1 MSSDAGM
8 LVVLAGPSGA
18 GKTTLARRLV
28 EEVPGF
34 EFSVSTTTRPPRGEE
49 RDGED
54 YFFVS
59 DDRFDQLVERGYF
72 LEWAGVHGRR
82 YGTSK
87 DWVDGRLAAGRSVVL
102 DIDVVGARNVRR
114 AIPGA
119 VLVFVAPPSRQALE
133 ERLRGRGTESGELIR
148 GRIEAAASEM
158 RWAGAFDYLVV
169 NEGLEAAAARLFA
182 IVEAESARIS
192 ACAYPS
198 SAWLPSLVPG
208 AHRAEW
214 SGRRVL
220 IASGPTREYIDDV
233 RFISNRSS
241 GVMGCE
247 LASAFRAAG
256 ASVTL
261 LLGPC
266 RAVPPRAVPVE
277 RFTGS
282 KELAG
287 LLGRLAGSC
296 DMLAMPAAVADFRP
310 SRRVPGK
317 MPRTGGGFLLELEE
331 VEDISASVSGLCP
344 LLSFS
349 LEFGDRV
356 QALER
361 ARRKMEAKGAFA
373 SFVNGGGIEG
383 SGMDAD
389 ANSGMLL
396 LGGGGS
402 VEVPEGSKR
411 FVAEAIVSSLPFP
424 GGRGT

>member
-49 RDGED
+49 RDGTD

-59 DDRFDQLVERGYF
+59 DDRFDELVRLGYF

-82 YGTSK
+82 YGTSR
-87 DWVDGRLAAGRSVVL
+87 DWVCERLAAGRSVVL

-119 VLVFVAPPSRQALE
+119 VLVFVAPPSLE
-133 ERLRGRGTESGELIR
+133 VLEGRLRGRGTESGDLLE
-148 GRIEAAASEM
+148 GRIDAAASEM
-158 RWAGAFDYLVV
+158 RWAGAFDYLIV
-169 NEGLEAAAARLFA
+169 NSDLGAAAARLSA
-182 IVEAESARIS
+182 IVDAESARIS
-192 ACAYPS
+192 ACGYPRPAGFS
-198 SAWLPSLVPG
+198 PLIRGS
-208 AHRAEW
+208 HREEW
-214 SGRRVL
+214 RGRRVL
-220 IASGPTREYIDDV
+220 IATGPTREYIDEV

-256 ASVTL
+256 AAVTL

-266 RAVPPRAVPVE
+266 RAVPPRAVALE
-277 RFTGS
+277 RFTDS
-282 KELAG
+282 RDLAG
-287 LLGRLAGSC
+287 LLGRLARSH
-296 DMLAMPAAVADFRP
+296 DILAMPAAVADFRP

-317 MPRTGGGFLLELEE
+317 MPRGGGFQLQLEE
-331 VEDISASVSGLCP
+331 VEDVSASVSGLCP

-356 QALER
+356 QAISR

-373 SFVNGGGIEG
+373 SFVNAGGIEG
-383 SGMDAD
+383 SGMDSD
-389 ANSGMLL
+389 ANSGVLL
-396 LGGGGS
+396 LNGGGA
-402 VEVPEGSKR
+402 VEIPQGSKR
-411 FVAEAIVSSLPFP
+411 FVAEAIVSSLPVP
-424 GGRGT
+424 GGPGD

>member
-28 EEVPGF
+28 EGVPGF
-34 EFSVSTTTRPPRGEE
+34 EFSVSTTTRPPRGDE
-49 RDGED
+49 RDGRD

-59 DDRFDQLVERGYF
+59 DDRFDELVGSGYF

-82 YGTSK
+82 YGTSR
-87 DWVDGRLAAGRSVVL
+87 DWVAGRLASGRSVVL
-102 DIDVVGARNVRR
+102 DIDVVGARNIRR
-114 AIPGA
+114 AVPAA
-119 VLVFVAPPSRQALE
+119 VLIFVAPPSLQVLE
-133 ERLRGRGTESGELIR
+133 GRLQGRGTEPADLIE
-148 GRIEAAASEM
+148 GRMEAAVSEM
-158 RWAGAFDYLVV
+158 RWAGAFDYIVV
-169 NEGLEAAAARLFA
+169 NSGLEEATARLFA
-182 IVEAESARIS
+182 IVEAESARTS
-192 ACAYPS
+192 ACAYPVPAGLES
-198 SAWLPSLVPG
+198 LLPGP
-208 AHRAEW
+208 HRGGW
-214 SGRRVL
+214 GGRRILV
-220 IASGPTREYIDDV
+220 ATGPTREYIDEV

-256 ASVTL
+256 ASVKL

-277 RFTGS
+277 RFTDS
-282 KELAG
+282 KDLSC
-287 LLGRLAGSC
+287 LLGRLAESH
-296 DMLAMPAAVADFRP
+296 DLLAMPAAVADFRP

-317 MPRTGGGFLLELEE
+317 MPRSGGGFSLQLEE

-361 ARRKMEAKGAFA
+361 ARRKMDDKGAYA
-373 SFVNGGGIEG
+373 SFVNAGGIEG
-383 SGMDAD
+383 GGMDSD
-389 ANSGMLL
+389 ANSGVLL
-396 LGGGGS
+396 LNGGGA
-402 VEVPEGSKR
+402 VEIPQGSKR
-411 FVAEAIVSSLPFP
+411 FVAEAIVSSLPVP
-424 GGRGT
+424 GGPGD